1 MRQTHLRHELV
12 EYIPESLEEGVLY
25 ISEQFGTAVHKCC
38 CGCGEEVV
46 TPLGP
51 TEWSHWFDSNGVTL
65 DPSIGNWSYACRSHY
80 LIRNGKVVWAGSMS
94 KGAIEYGRKRDE
106 RIREQHFANVNRSR
120 GFDQPA
126 APNLVVGDGMFARI
140 WKKVVSWFRS

>member
-1 MRQTHLRHELV
+1 MRQTHLQHELV

-25 ISEQFGTAVHKCC
+25 VSEKFGTAVHKCC

-46 TPLGP
+46 TPLNP
-51 TEWSHWFDSNGVTL
+51 TEWTIWLGSKGVTL

-80 LIRNGKVVWAGSMS
+80 LIQNGKVVWADPMT
-94 KGAIEYGRKRDE
+94 KAAIEYGRRRDQE
-106 RIREQHFANVNRSR
+106 IRAQHFTSVNRIR
-120 GFDQPA
+120 GFEEPPPPEA
-126 APNLVVGDGMFARI
+126 EVGTFTRI